1 MESDIAHLQSVLA
14 DIEEEFGGEVAFLP
28 VASEEAVTAFEKA
41 LNWQLPGIFRYL
53 LMTESNGLVIG
64 NKRILS
70 LLDASQRKTLVDNLE
85 RHNHAATSP
94 WFKGRPHIFQDYV
107 VFGTDG
113 DSCFCYS
120 KKYELFN
127 PAVYICSNANSTK
140 GVDFDRLDLDLADLI
155 RFMVDKEFS

>member
-1 MESDIAHLQSVLA
+1 MESDIAHLHGVLA
-14 DIEEEFGGEVAFLP
+14 DIEEEFGGDVAFLP
-28 VASEEAVTAFEKA
+28 PVSGEVVKAFERT
-41 LNWQLPGIFRYL
+41 LNWLLPGIFRHL
-53 LMTESNGLVIG
+53 LTSESNGLVIG

-70 LLDASQRKTLVDNLE
+70 LHDAGQRKTLVDNLE
-85 RHNHAATSP
+85 RHNQATTSP

-140 GVDFDRLDLDLADLI
+140 GVDFDRLDLELADLI